1 MPWLLSVHIVFL
13 LIWCAAL
20 FYLPGLIAGS
30 SGANFEVSSRQHAV
44 LLNRQ
49 LFNLLAT
56 PAALFTIASGTLLF
70 LVQGTLGIWL
80 ILKLTAVVVMVV
92 CHALYGALILR
103 LEREPQTVVTSLCVA
118 LAVTSALAVLCV
130 VWLVLARPV

>member
-20 FYLPGLIAGS
+20 FYLPGLIAGRA
-30 SGANFEVSSRQHAV
+30 GGDRDPSSRGHD
-44 LLNRQ
+44 LPLRQ

-70 LVQGTLGIWL
+70 LVQGTLGAWL
-80 ILKLTAVVVMVV
+80 VLKLTAVAVMVL
-92 CHALYGALILR
+92 CHVLYGALILH
-103 LEREPQTVVTSLCVA
+103 LERTPQSAVTVPCIA
-118 LAVTSALAVLCV
+118 LATASALAALCV
-130 VWLVLARPV
+130 VWLVLARPL

>member
-20 FYLPGLIAGS
+20 FYLPGLIAGRA
-30 SGANFEVSSRQHAV
+30 GGDRDLSSRGHGLPV
-44 LLNRQ
+44 RQ

-80 ILKLTAVVVMVV
+80 ILKLTAVLVMVV

-103 LEREPQTVVTSLCVA
+103 LEREPQTVVSSLCVA

-130 VWLVLARPV
+130 VWLVLARPL